1 MKGWKGCER
10 FSTKGWEIFSI
21 LLHLESLCSSVS
33 SSLVGSLVGSSSI
46 LVVSVV
52 SVSSSSV
59 LVVSVISVV
68 SVSTSSVLVI
78 SVSSSSLL
86 GFGLFSLG
94 FFFSSLGGGF
104 LGGWLVVVSWW
115 SVLSGSLWSI
125 GFDDFNQSGLES
137 QELGFLGLEAGL
149 VVQSG
154 SLGFLSLGLSTLLLL
169 DFFLGLDVLELFL
182 LELISNILLL
192 QGSDLLLLLGFRVFD
207 VNSDLLVVLLDGL
220 VGWLL
225 LSSLLISL
233 TIRVLLVSI
242 NVSGELVLDGSDVS
256 GTSLSESVLLESSI
270 VLGSRLSVLWVG
282 FFRNTLLLGLSLL
295 NSSVSLLLADILSGV
310 GGGSLSSVGVVVLS

>member
-1 MKGWKGCER
+1 M
-10 FSTKGWEIFSI
+10 
-21 LLHLESLCSSVS
+21 ESLCSSVS

-94 FFFSSLGGGF
+94 FFISSLGGGF

>member
-1 MKGWKGCER
+1 M
-10 FSTKGWEIFSI
+10 
-21 LLHLESLCSSVS
+21 ESLCSSVS

-59 LVVSVISVV
+59 LVVSVVSVISVV

-104 LGGWLVVVSWW
+104 LSGWLVVVSWW

-154 SLGFLSLGLSTLLLL
+154 SLRLLSLGLSTLLLL

-225 LSSLLISL
+225 LSGLLVSLI
-233 TIRVLLVSI
+233 IRVLLVSI

>member
-104 LGGWLVVVSWW
+104 LSGWLVVVSWW